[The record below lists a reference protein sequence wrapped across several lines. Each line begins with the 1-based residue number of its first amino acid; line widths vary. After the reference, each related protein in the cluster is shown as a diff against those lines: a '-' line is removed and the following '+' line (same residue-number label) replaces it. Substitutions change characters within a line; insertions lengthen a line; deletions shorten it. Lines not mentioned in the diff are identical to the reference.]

1 MKRLL
6 ILVIFGVFFCA
17 FFIGCRHTL
26 DKLTRVNTGNVDVRD
41 MWEAFL
47 DDEKD
52 FQETY
57 W

>member
-6 ILVIFGVFFCA
+6 ILVIFGVFLCV

-26 DKLTRVNTGNVDVRD
+26 DKLSRVNTGNVDVRD

-47 DDEKD
+47 EDEKD
-52 FQETY
+52 LQETY